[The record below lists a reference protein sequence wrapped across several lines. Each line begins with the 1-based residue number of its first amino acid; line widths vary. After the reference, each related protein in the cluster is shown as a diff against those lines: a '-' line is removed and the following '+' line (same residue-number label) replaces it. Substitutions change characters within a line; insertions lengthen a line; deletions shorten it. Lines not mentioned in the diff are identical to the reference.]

1 MTEPRVDRTEYGDE
15 YSETLGTE
23 FRKLEDALLSDT
35 VGFLASS
42 EPIRF
47 RESASVAE
55 ALQRMTE
62 ERRGAVVVIDEEGR
76 LAGIFTDQEVIP
88 RILGAARDVRLTRLS
103 EVMVRDPEVV
113 RPDDR
118 ICYAVNRMTSMG
130 CRTMPLV
137 DEDRRPIGVLTV
149 DDVAKWLA
157 AIFPEAILNLR
168 PGDRL
173 KHPAQRDGG

>member
-1 MTEPRVDRTEYGDE
+1 MTEQG
-15 YSETLGTE
+15 
-23 FRKLEDALLSDT
+23 
-35 VGFLASS
+35 
-42 EPIRF
+42 
-47 RESASVAE
+47 
-55 ALQRMTE
+55 
-62 ERRGAVVVIDEEGR
+62 RGAVVVIDDEGR

-88 RILGAARDVRLTRLS
+88 RVLGAARDVQLTRLS
-103 EVMVRDPEVV
+103 EVMIRDPEVM

-130 CRTMPLV
+130 CRTMPIV
-137 DEDRRPIGVLTV
+137 DEDRRPVGVVTV

-173 KHPAQRDGG
+173 KGPAQRDGG